1 MQNAL
6 NMTTNEVEK
15 YMREQVRMDQF
26 YTFSFTRDYIE
37 VVGEV
42 CGVTS
47 TYRIHPDGRLEW
59 RDRQKHKYGLFLG
72 RFQPFHDG
80 HGSIVMDA
88 WNDCEHLVIAI
99 GSSQEER
106 TKRNP
111 LSFAER
117 AALIR
122 ALTWYNKDITI
133 IGIPDRENPS
143 DDSSWGEYVMNYVE
157 KECGKRPTVIFEG
170 GEAVRSHWY
179 DTLGAEV
186 KITDREDYPIS
197 ATEIRQMLLEDDRR
211 EFALHMPMGTWGF
224 YDDLRRIMLEVY
236 GDEKVSS

>member
-1 MQNAL
+1 MENGL

-15 YMREQVRMDQF
+15 YMREQVRMNEF
-26 YTFSFTRDYIE
+26 YTFSFTREYIE

-88 WNDCEHLVIAI
+88 WNDCEHLIIAI
-99 GSSQEER
+99 GSSQEKR

-117 AALIR
+117 ALLIR
-122 ALTWYNKDITI
+122 VLTWYNKDITI

-143 DDSSWGEYVMNYVE
+143 DDSSWGEYVMECVE
-157 KECGKRPTVIFEG
+157 KECGVRPTIIFEG
-170 GEAVRSHWY
+170 SEEARTHWY
-179 DTLGAEV
+179 DTLDVEV
-186 KITDREDYPIS
+186 KITDRNEDPIS
-197 ATEIRQMLLEDDRR
+197 ATMIRQMLLEDDR
-211 EFALHMPMGTWGF
+211 EGFTNHMPCGTWYF
-224 YDDLRRIMLEVY
+224 YEDLREIMLEVY